1 MGNEIDDPGD
11 GLLKNIVGLEGFRG
25 YQDGR
30 LLIADQ
36 DHRDHMGVLRVDV
49 GDRDLQTDD
58 DEIEDEESDVSQ
70 KLTHGDLL
78 EVGES
83 LLKGCVSRWDS
94 MFSAFL
100 KKS

>member
-1 MGNEIDDPGD
+1 M
-11 GLLKNIVGLEGFRG
+11 
-25 YQDGR
+25 
-30 LLIADQ
+30 
-36 DHRDHMGVLRVDV
+36 DV

-83 LLKGCVSRWDS
+83 LCCVSRWHS

-100 KKS
+100 MLRSM